1 MTKKERAIIYKQNA
15 QASTGPKTQEGKDI
29 SRYNSLKHGLDSK
42 RLIRYDEDEKEQ
54 FETIRKNYEA
64 EYHPDSVA
72 EWETVNGMCETQW
85 QLLRIRRLIEIAF
98 FRGGELWETSKTIE
112 NYSRHQARLHKQEHA
127 YRREMEMLM
136 EARQMEIEEAAAPPS
151 EPKKKKTGIQ
161 LLRRPPA
168 SPLTGIRLGE
178 IGFVSTQK
186 SEAGDKP
193 PIAPEK
199 QP

>member
-42 RLIRYDEDEKEQ
+42 RLVRYDEDEKEQ
-54 FETIRKNYEA
+54 FETLRKNYEA
-64 EYHPDSVA
+64 EYQPDSVA

-98 FRGGELWETSKTIE
+98 FRGGELWETSKTID
-112 NYSRHQARLHKQEHA
+112 NYSRHQTRLHKQEQN
-127 YRREMEMLM
+127 YRREMEMLL
-136 EARQMEIEEAAAPPS
+136 EARQLDLEEEQAPET

-168 SPLTGIRLGE
+168 SPLTGIRLE
-178 IGFVSTQK
+178 ENGFVPTEK
-186 SEAGDKP
+186 NNTVDDL
-193 PIAPEK
+193 PIAPET

>member
-64 EYHPDSVA
+64 EYQPDSVA

-186 SEAGDKP
+186 PEAGDKL